1 MSGGSSSSAQQ
12 GNGMVDF
19 NPTSIGGG
27 NIQVGGSVGQ
37 GAVSQGSSSSAT
49 GPSVGLD
56 LKMSMPGMDGMPG
69 MGGSGLVLMNLRG
82 RDPTILPWNPV
93 TIHKLMNLQESQY
106 VPFGPSAGEG
116 W

>member
-1 MSGGSSSSAQQ
+1 MSGGKSSSTQN

-27 NIQVGGSVGQ
+27 NIQVGGNVGQ
-37 GAVSQGSSSSAT
+37 GTVSQGSTSSAT

-69 MGGSGLVLMNLRG
+69 MGGQLMNL
-82 RDPTILPWNPV
+82 DSLE
-93 TIHKLMNLQESQY
+93 LQNLGL
-106 VPFGPSAGEG
+106 FGDVIGH
-116 W
+116 